1 MVIGR
6 NKRGSVEMYEAVSL
20 DPKHDRLLVMTAAP
34 LRRRSMAIF
43 AVIPTARRIFA
54 VHDDEI
60 HPALLEKHGNGLQH
74 GAASGLADDVAQE

>member
-1 MVIGR
+1 
-6 NKRGSVEMYEAVSL
+6 
-20 DPKHDRLLVMTAAP
+20 
-34 LRRRSMAIF
+34 MAIF
-43 AVIPTARRIFA
+43 AVIPRRIFA